1 MTPLAPPSRTGPLT
15 YSRSVTLTLTHDCP
29 WHCTYCGF
37 RTDQE
42 GLISESALDKL
53 LAQAQTQGA
62 CEALLISGE
71 APSQLPHIRKELLER
86 GFPDFHHF
94 AFYVAERALQAGLLP
109 HGNYGALTQRQLEF
123 LRPVHVSM
131 GVMLENV
138 EDLPAIAPE
147 KKSAGRLK
155 TLEAAGLAKVPFTS
169 GILIGL
175 GESVASRF
183 RSLDALAQSHQRHRQ
198 LQEILIQNYIPNDVS
213 KPQLRPAPPTFS
225 DYLDLIA
232 HWRNICPDVPI
243 QIPPN
248 LNPYWKELL
257 PYIDDL
263 GGISSNRD
271 EVNPLNPWAPIAD
284 YAFAAQQADRSL
296 CERLAVYPSH
306 TNAVWLD
313 PALQEKVLLKKTETV
328 AR

>member
-1 MTPLAPPSRTGPLT
+1 MTSPAPALRSAPLT

-29 WHCTYCGF
+29 WHCAYCGF
-37 RTDQE
+37 RTEQE

-53 LAQAQTQGA
+53 LAQAQAQGA
-62 CEALLISGE
+62 REALLISGE
-71 APSQLPHIRKELLER
+71 APGQLPHIREELRER
-86 GFPDFHHF
+86 GYADFYHF
-94 AFYVAERALQAGLLP
+94 ALHVAERALQAGLLP
-109 HGNYGALTQRQLEF
+109 HGNYGALTRRQFEF

-155 TLEAAGLAKVPFTS
+155 TLEAAGLAKVAFTS

-175 GESVASRF
+175 GETVSSRF
-183 RSLDALAQSHQRHRQ
+183 RSLDALAHSHQRHGQ
-198 LQEILIQNYIPNDVS
+198 LQEILIQNYIPNTAS
-213 KPQLRPAPPTFS
+213 QPQLRPAAPALS
-225 DYLDLIA
+225 DYLELIA
-232 HWRNICPDVPI
+232 HWRNSCPDVPI

-271 EVNPLNPWAPIAD
+271 EVNPLNPWAPSAD
-284 YAFAAQQADRSL
+284 YASAAQQAGRSL
-296 CERLAVYPSH
+296 CERLAIYPSH
-306 TNAVWLD
+306 RNAVWLD
-313 PALQEKVLLKKTETV
+313 PMLQEKILLQ
-328 AR
+328 